1 MSVSSYLMIVLNT
14 PSWGAAPITHG
25 ALFFKP
31 HFPLTLTFPRD
42 WGQTGWP
49 FSFPARLWGGGGGAS
64 LLKPKAES
72 RESTLCFLSLSYRV
86 LNSPYQV
93 PKSLWMADFYK
104 IKASHLSQMTMR
116 DLGEFSLSP
125 VTDDSCRRW
134 WAGGATP
141 NVLWMDAQQP
151 GLKNNPIC
159 LDAKKSKHP
168 PHPQPCTPTHPSS
181 LFKSKFLLGIADAFC
196 PPDEKC
202 IKVNGHDSRGRLTV
216 INTRKMSQDIEEV
229 MD

>member
-1 MSVSSYLMIVLNT
+1 MTEDRQADLLASQ
-14 PSWGAAPITHG
+14 PGCGGA
-25 ALFFKP
+25 
-31 HFPLTLTFPRD
+31 
-42 WGQTGWP
+42 
-49 FSFPARLWGGGGGAS
+49 GGGAS